1 MPSLKRT
8 KEQKFSEGLEEF
20 CGEEMQP
27 YVALNAEGQLK
38 DLPQAKPFAD
48 AESKDGKEKTGRRKP
63 WLQRLGS
70 LFQF

>member
-1 MPSLKRT
+1 MPALKRT
-8 KEQKFSEGLEEF
+8 KEQNFSEGLEEF

-38 DLPQAKPFAD
+38 DQSQAKPFAD
-48 AESKDGKEKTGRRKP
+48 TEQKDNTEKPIRRKP
-63 WLQRLGS
+63 LLQRLGS

>member
-1 MPSLKRT
+1 MPALKRT
-8 KEQKFSEGLEEF
+8 KEQNFSEGHEEF

-38 DLPQAKPFAD
+38 EHPQAKPFAD
-48 AESKDGKEKTGRRKP
+48 SDNQDGTEKPLVRKRL
-63 WLQRLGS
+63 LQRLGS